1 MDIDGL
7 KQIVS
12 DYSDAMDQL
21 FALTDRVGVVYET
34 SEYQRRFKRV
44 CDLESVYQDAYRSI
58 ANLGREDSELNLLR
72 KRYEYIYLRRHPM
85 GRPFYTIKQPVG
97 GYLSPHK
104 FEKVELDDDYGALP
118 LENVKPMFVGTMVE
132 KLTAAMARNVIP
144 ADVAFGY
151 RAKSVPVTRFVSL
164 SDSSIRD
171 AFHGYGYSRIDI
183 DDDCVQHIRIM
194 VKRSLQFLDKYAP
207 NAIHGFRFC
216 LGLDKQSHDKH
227 FAFFRDGNEID
238 FLTKDTIWDFKVTSD
253 EPKSTHTLQLLVYW
267 RMGLYTHPAEFESIK
282 YIGIFNPRKNIVY
295 RYSVDDIPLDVIDK
309 VEKNVIGIFDSHLK
323 EIKDEITSGHS
334 VTVNISDKNIAED
347 RRKLLT
353 TYITKVQ
360 AESDEIVKCQL
371 SKVEAHEK
379 KLEAKNERLLK
390 ASQAKQQKQKEKELK
405 IAQKVLLK
413 EQKKE
418 QDEKKTY
425 TELISNKQRME
436 RLKTGKANSLDYKK
450 LIRSHTSN
458 PIVQDYIKEKKWST
472 ITQAL
477 SFMTDKTLICLGKK
491 LWNAVKNNFKN

>member
-12 DYSDAMDQL
+12 DYSNAMDQL
-21 FALTDRVGVVYET
+21 FALTNKVGVVYET

-44 CDLESVYQDAYRSI
+44 CDLESAYQDAYRSI

-72 KRYEYIYLRRHPM
+72 KRYEHIYLMRHPM

-104 FEKVELDDDYGALP
+104 FEKVELDNDDYGALP
-118 LENVKPMFVGTMVE
+118 LENVKPMFVGTTVE
-132 KLTAAMARNVIP
+132 KLTAAVARNVIP

-171 AFHGYGYSRIDI
+171 AFHGYGCSCIDI

-207 NAIHGFRFC
+207 NAIHGFRFR

-227 FAFFRDGNEID
+227 FAFLRDGDEID

-253 EPKSTHTLQLLVYW
+253 EPKTTHTLQLLMYW
-267 RMGLYTHPAEFESIK
+267 RMGLYTHPAEFKSIK

-295 RYSVDDIPLDVIDK
+295 RYHVDDIPLDVIDE

-323 EIKDEITSGHS
+323 EIKDEITSGRS
-334 VTVNISDKNIAED
+334 VTVNISDENIAED
-347 RRKLLT
+347 RRKSLM
-353 TYITKVQ
+353 TYITAVQ
-360 AESDEIVKCQL
+360 DESDKIVKC
-371 SKVEAHEK
+371 EK
-379 KLEAKNERLLK
+379 K
-390 ASQAKQQKQKEKELK
+390 
-405 IAQKVLLK
+405 K
-413 EQKKE
+413 EQ
-418 QDEKKTY
+418 QDEKKHY

-436 RLKTGKANSLDYKK
+436 RLKTDKANSSDYKK
-450 LIRSHTSN
+450 LICAHASN
-458 PIVQDYIKEKKWST
+458 SVIQDYIKEKKWST
-472 ITQAL
+472 LTQTL
-477 SFMTDKTLICLGKK
+477 RFMTNKTLLHLGKE
-491 LWNAVKNNFKN
+491 LWNSVKRNFEN

>member
-12 DYSDAMDQL
+12 DYSNAMDQL
-21 FALTDRVGVVYET
+21 LALTNKVGVVYET

-44 CDLESVYQDAYRSI
+44 CDLESAYQDAYRSI
-58 ANLGREDSELNLLR
+58 ANHGREDSELNLLR
-72 KRYEYIYLRRHPM
+72 KRYESIYLMRHPM

-97 GYLSPHK
+97 GYLSPRK
-104 FEKVELDDDYGALP
+104 FEKVELDDDDFGALP
-118 LENVKPMFVGTMVE
+118 LENVEARYVGNTVE
-132 KLTAAMARNVIP
+132 KMTAAMARNVVQ
-144 ADVAFGY
+144 ATAAAFEHQS
-151 RAKSVPVTRFVSL
+151 KSAPVTRFVSL
-164 SDSSIRD
+164 SNSSIRD
-171 AFHGYGYSRIDI
+171 AFYSYGSSSIVI

-194 VKRSLQFLDKYAP
+194 VERSLRFLDKYVSK
-207 NAIHGFRFC
+207 AIHGFRFC
-216 LGLDKQSHDKH
+216 LGLDEQSRDKH

-405 IAQKVLLK
+405 IAQKVFSESFIERTK
-413 EQKKE
+413 ERTRRKKNL
-418 QDEKKTY
+418 Y
-425 TELISNKQRME
+425 
-436 RLKTGKANSLDYKK
+436 
-450 LIRSHTSN
+450 
-458 PIVQDYIKEKKWST
+458 
-472 ITQAL
+472 
-477 SFMTDKTLICLGKK
+477 
-491 LWNAVKNNFKN
+491 